1 MCHSYFHV
9 LHLYTTHSMPRNHES
24 HFFFFHDPRS
34 HETPAPEPYNWD
46 DKNLVK
52 RKKKSNLDIL
62 RAARMITLVSET
74 HDTYYR

>member
-1 MCHSYFHV
+1 MYYICTLHILCHA
-9 LHLYTTHSMPRNHES
+9 TTNLI
-24 HFFFFHDPRS
+24 FFFHDPRS